1 MDEVLSMNQN
11 FTILLDLLFV
21 SPKQIFILFKYME
34 ICSFTNSTLEKMR
47 SD

>member
-21 SPKQIFILFKYME
+21 SPKHIFILFKYME